1 MIIAISTSKGLED
14 LIQSTYIPQ
23 EKRFPENSSNYDS
36 MENYQSSILLNRLVA
51 ISEFSLANHL
61 FHINSEYIL
70 PISILIGIDAIS
82 RMSFGQGAI
91 ATFKEGYE
99 ITKNYFK

>member
-23 EKRFPENSSNYDS
+23 GKRFPENNSNYNS
-36 MENYQSSILLNRLVA
+36 MENYQSSMLLNRLMA
-51 ISEFSLANHL
+51 IPEVSLANYL
-61 FHINSEYIL
+61 FHMNSEYIL
-70 PISILIGIDAIS
+70 PFSILIGVDAIS
-82 RMSFGQGAI
+82 RMSFGQGVI

-99 ITKNYFK
+99 ITSNYFK